1 MKVFYEKQAYQNYPV
16 IVPTNDILGDFA
28 GFTEQALSMIEVN
41 HAENRS
47 LAALRDT
54 LLPRLMSGDLLV
66 ETRHAL
72 SLQFSA

>member
-16 IVPTNDILGDFA
+16 IVPTVPTNDIFGDFA

-54 LLPRLMSGDLLV
+54 LLPRLIFHEFKLAPVPS
-66 ETRHAL
+66 
-72 SLQFSA
+72 